1 MRQIK
6 GIMVPNEAKK
16 KEDKEFSLYGAL
28 MNKCIKIHCWEC
40 GNLFVLQYAFIVLQH
55 RQVTMHIA

>member
-1 MRQIK
+1 
-6 GIMVPNEAKK
+6 MVPNEAKK
-16 KEDKEFSLYGAL
+16 KEDKEFSLYEVL

-55 RQVTMHIA
+55 R